1 MIGIVIATH
10 GDFGNSLLGTLRM
23 IMGDDSGVKSA
34 TLLSEDS
41 LETFQEKL
49 DKALLDADPA
59 DKGALVLVD
68 MLGGTPFNVAVQ
80 MARRKKIRVI
90 TGLNLPMLIKI
101 ISHRDASDLEALM
114 NDVQKAAREGI
125 VTTEDLHK
133 KTGGME

>member
-1 MIGIVIATH
+1 MIGIVLATH

-34 TLLSEDS
+34 ALLNEDS

-49 DKALLDADPA
+49 EKALLNADPA
-59 DKGALVLVD
+59 DKGSLVLVD

-90 TGLNLPMLIKI
+90 TGVNLPMLIKI
-101 ISHRDASDLEALM
+101 ISHRDATDLEALM
-114 NDVQKAAREGI
+114 GDVQKAAREGI
-125 VTTEDLHK
+125 VTTEDLFK
-133 KTGGME
+133 KNSGTE